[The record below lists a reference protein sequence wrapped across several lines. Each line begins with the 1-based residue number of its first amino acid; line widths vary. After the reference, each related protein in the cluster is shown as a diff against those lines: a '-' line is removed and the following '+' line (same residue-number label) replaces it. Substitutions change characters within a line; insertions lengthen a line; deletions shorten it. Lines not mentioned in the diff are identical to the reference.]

1 MGQQLTVTFKE
12 NNTALMAS
20 LGWQGLYYHG
30 LIPPHLD
37 WSQNPFPQSL
47 SCIQTEGP
55 QSCWGCLLRLH

>member
-1 MGQQLTVTFKE
+1 
-12 NNTALMAS
+12 MAS